1 MRWIDSL
8 GPSFIYAIY
17 PLFLRSRGL
26 NQFQI
31 NVVAAL
37 FFITTASTDVPTGA
51 FADAIGRRASVIVG
65 DLVSAAA
72 YSVYFF
78 AHRFVFFAL
87 GEVLDG
93 IGSTFRN
100 GAIDAWAIDS
110 LNRVRFAG
118 TTYRLFS
125 RGSQL
130 WRFAAMTGAVIGAY
144 VAIGDVAIPWILG
157 TMGMLAGAGWA
168 FSLMRGEQ
176 RREST
181 HQLTPGEV
189 AGLVYERMIGG
200 LKIGFSDRAVLLMAV
215 ANAIQLGAWS
225 QFFVEWQHYFT
236 THLSSGIWIVGW
248 LFALFSIGS
257 MMGSEIS
264 ARFATP
270 RALRPY
276 FLASSVA
283 LQAIILLCAGT
294 GIGHPMAV
302 LAMFVLRHVIDGF
315 AVPVYQAWFNEQIEV
330 DYRATL
336 LSFQSTFAT
345 LGASVGLPLTGLI
358 ADSWGLGAAWQMS
371 AMFALLGV
379 PCYLTLRGSMRMPVT
394 SDAKET
400 AAAEAGS
407 YQ

>member
-37 FFITTASTDVPTGA
+37 FFITNASTDVPTGA
-51 FADAIGRRASVIVG
+51 FADAIGRRASVIIG
-65 DLVSAAA
+65 DLISALA

-78 AHRFVFFAL
+78 AHRFVFFVI

-93 IGSTFRN
+93 VGSTFRN
-100 GAIDAWAIDS
+100 GAIDAWAIDR
-110 LNRVRFAG
+110 LNRARFAG

-130 WRFAAMTGAVIGAY
+130 WRLGAMTGAVIGAY

-168 FSLMRGEQ
+168 FLLMRGEQ
-176 RREST
+176 RRESR
-181 HQLTPGEV
+181 HQLTPGQV

-200 LKIGFSDRAVLLMAV
+200 LKTGFSDRAVLLMAV
-215 ANAIQLGAWS
+215 ANAIQLGAWA
-225 QFFVEWQHYFT
+225 QFFFEWQHYFT

-264 ARFATP
+264 ARFVTP

-283 LQAIILLCAGT
+283 LQATILLCAGT
-294 GIGHPMAV
+294 GIGHPMVV

-315 AVPVYQAWFNEQIEV
+315 ALPVYQAWFNEEIQGE
-330 DYRATL
+330 YRATL

-345 LGASVGLPLTGLI
+345 LGASVGLPVTGLI

-379 PCYLTLRGSMRMPVT
+379 PCYLALRRSMRMPVT
-394 SDAKET
+394 SDTKET
-400 AAAEAGS
+400 PAEAGS